1 MSTGRAET
9 VIDRVDEWLRLQ
21 TFSGMVD
28 RHELKKL
35 LSDVVSDDDYWA
47 RQRGTYDTI
56 FDEVDTLL
64 RREERPLQQILNEGV
79 LAKVLD
85 QVEKADVDPSLLK
98 AFMRTPAVESMAGAI
113 LYTGIFE
120 FVQRADILG
129 NIVNGLPVIGPIRM
143 EINKALK
150 EQLDATL
157 GPQVTQFLGTQSRPA
172 VEQMISFIT
181 AEENKQAF
189 GKSGRRLAEYLL
201 NRPVNSIMPSR
212 DSALKI
218 RDQGWP
224 VIRELVSTVE
234 AQEKLID
241 GFFEKNGD
249 VRIGEYLP
257 DLPPS
262 AKRGLLRMWQRF
274 LDSEEGMGLGLSDAP
289 VGGPGRD
296 REREFE

>member
-274 LDSEEGMGLGLSDAP
+274 LSQ
-289 VGGPGRD
+289 VGS
-296 REREFE
+296 

>member
-1 MSTGRAET
+1 
-9 VIDRVDEWLRLQ
+9 
-21 TFSGMVD
+21 
-28 RHELKKL
+28 
-35 LSDVVSDDDYWA
+35 
-47 RQRGTYDTI
+47 
-56 FDEVDTLL
+56 
-64 RREERPLQQILNEGV
+64 V

-249 VRIGEYLP
+249 VKIGEYLP

>member
-249 VRIGEYLP
+249 VMIGEYLP

-289 VGGPGRD
+289 LGGPGRD

>member
-85 QVEKADVDPSLLK
+85 QVEKVDVDPSLLK

>member
-35 LSDVVSDDDYWA
+35 LSDVVSDAAYWA

>member
-143 EINKALK
+143 ETVSYTHLTLPTKA
-150 EQLDATL
+150 
-157 GPQVTQFLGTQSRPA
+157 
-172 VEQMISFIT
+172 
-181 AEENKQAF
+181 
-189 GKSGRRLAEYLL
+189 
-201 NRPVNSIMPSR
+201 
-212 DSALKI
+212 
-218 RDQGWP
+218 
-224 VIRELVSTVE
+224 
-234 AQEKLID
+234 
-241 GFFEKNGD
+241 
-249 VRIGEYLP
+249 
-257 DLPPS
+257 
-262 AKRGLLRMWQRF
+262 
-274 LDSEEGMGLGLSDAP
+274 
-289 VGGPGRD
+289 
-296 REREFE
+296 

>member
-249 VRIGEYLP
+249 VKIGEYLP

>member
-98 AFMRTPAVESMAGAI
+98 AFMRTPAVES
-113 LYTGIFE
+113 L
-120 FVQRADILG
+120 
-129 NIVNGLPVIGPIRM
+129 
-143 EINKALK
+143 
-150 EQLDATL
+150 
-157 GPQVTQFLGTQSRPA
+157 S
-172 VEQMISFIT
+172 
-181 AEENKQAF
+181 
-189 GKSGRRLAEYLL
+189 
-201 NRPVNSIMPSR
+201 
-212 DSALKI
+212 
-218 RDQGWP
+218 
-224 VIRELVSTVE
+224 
-234 AQEKLID
+234 LIH
-241 GFFEKNGD
+241 
-249 VRIGEYLP
+249 I
-257 DLPPS
+257 
-262 AKRGLLRMWQRF
+262 
-274 LDSEEGMGLGLSDAP
+274 
-289 VGGPGRD
+289 
-296 REREFE
+296 

>member
-85 QVEKADVDPSLLK
+85 QVENADVDPSLLK

>member
-113 LYTGIFE
+113 LYTGLFE

-249 VRIGEYLP
+249 VKIGEYLP

>member
-249 VRIGEYLP
+249 VMIGEYLP